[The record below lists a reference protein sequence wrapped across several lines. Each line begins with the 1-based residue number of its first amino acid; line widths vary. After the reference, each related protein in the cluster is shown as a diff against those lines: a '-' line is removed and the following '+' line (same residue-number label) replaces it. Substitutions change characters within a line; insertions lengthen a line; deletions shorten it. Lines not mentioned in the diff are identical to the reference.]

1 MIKSPKLIKPSLW
14 NRFKGLVK
22 KGVTKVTK
30 SNKFELPKNRKS
42 LLEAYE
48 KANSPEAMEAKKSL
62 SNIRELE
69 NKKDVAEKEKA
80 HLNEDI
86 ERLTKR
92 KTSLETANTYAEGDL
107 ETLEN
112 NRKVAEEM
120 IAELETANEELK
132 AQNAKNPKTTSKIEQ
147 TDDLEFVTREDNILS
162 NSLDRMQL
170 NKKIEDDLER

>member
-1 MIKSPKLIKPSLW
+1 
-14 NRFKGLVK
+14 
-22 KGVTKVTK
+22 
-30 SNKFELPKNRKS
+30 
-42 LLEAYE
+42 
-48 KANSPEAMEAKKSL
+48 MEAKKSL